1 MRGFNILMKKQ
12 RVLLLVFSTLLIT
25 TTVTSVARLVSY
37 AGNGLSS
44 ISSYLEAKMQEED
57 EKEKIAKQEESKK
70 EREKANNVLYY
81 DGYVDSVQRQ
91 LVADYINFFNRAI
104 KKHPRELRNESIKFI
119 GKRPLIG
126 DVFYH
131 SVGDEIY
138 RSNNNYNDFD
148 ALLITDNGDNYVFQ
162 SQKCKLNYKTKSVDI
177 IKTEGPGNNIGY
189 FMLPKNSPDIF
200 SYIPDC
206 TIFKLLKAE

>member
-1 MRGFNILMKKQ
+1 MKKGKTF
-12 RVLLLVFSTLLIT
+12 LLLFSTFLIAT
-25 TTVTSVARLVSY
+25 TVTTVTSVARLVNY
-37 AGNGLSS
+37 TGNGLSN
-44 ISSYLEAKMQEED
+44 ISSFLEVKLKEENK
-57 EKEKIAKQEESKK
+57 KENIAKQEENKK

-104 KKHPRELRNESIKFI
+104 KKHPRELRNENIKFI

-131 SVGDEIY
+131 SVGDQIY

-162 SQKCKLNYKTKSVDI
+162 SQKCKLNHKTTSVDI

-189 FMLPKNSPDIF
+189 FMLPKNSPDDF

>member
-1 MRGFNILMKKQ
+1 MKKEKI
-12 RVLLLVFSTLLIT
+12 LLLFFSTFLIAT
-25 TTVTSVARLVSY
+25 TITSIVRLISY
-37 AGNGLSS
+37 TGNGLSN
-44 ISSYLEAKMQEED
+44 ISSYIEAKFQEED
-57 EKEKIAKQEESKK
+57 KKEQIAKIEETKKEK
-70 EREKANNVLYY
+70 EKANNVLYY
-81 DGYVDSVQRQ
+81 NGYVDSIQRQ
-91 LVADYINFFNRAI
+91 QVADYINFFNRAI
-104 KKHPRELRNESIKFI
+104 KKHPKDLINENIKFI

-131 SVGDEIY
+131 SVGSQIY

-148 ALLITDNGDNYVFQ
+148 ALLVTDNGDNYVFQ
-162 SQKCKLNYKTKSVDI
+162 SQKCKLSYKTKSVDI

-189 FMLPKNSPDIF
+189 FMLPKNSPDDF

>member
-1 MRGFNILMKKQ
+1 MKKEK
-12 RVLLLVFSTLLIT
+12 VLLLLFSTLLIA
-25 TTVTSVARLVSY
+25 TTVISVARLINY
-37 AGNGLSS
+37 TGNGLSN
-44 ISSYLEAKMQEED
+44 ISSFLEAKAQEEN
-57 EKEKIAKQEESKK
+57 EKENIAKQEENKREK
-70 EREKANNVLYY
+70 EKANNVLYY
-81 DGYVDSVQRQ
+81 NGYVDSIQRQ

-104 KKHPRELRNESIKFI
+104 KKHPKELRNEEIKFI

-131 SVGDEIY
+131 SVGDQIY

-148 ALLITDNGDNYVFQ
+148 ALLITENGDNYVFQ
-162 SQKCKLNYKTKSVDI
+162 SQKCKLNHKTRSVDI

-189 FMLPKNSPDIF
+189 FMLPKNSPDDF

>member
-12 RVLLLVFSTLLIT
+12 KVLLLVFSTLLIT

-44 ISSYLEAKMQEED
+44 ISSYLETKMQEED

-162 SQKCKLNYKTKSVDI
+162 SQKFKLNYKTKSVYI
-177 IKTEGPGNNIGY
+177 IKTEGP
-189 FMLPKNSPDIF
+189 
-200 SYIPDC
+200 
-206 TIFKLLKAE
+206 